1 MGSSGVGGGRR
12 GGGGEVMGMRR
23 GRWTATESRT
33 SLTKLKT
40 GSHVTR
46 H

>member
-1 MGSSGVGGGRR
+1 MGSSGGGGGRR
-12 GGGGEVMGMRR
+12 GGGEVMGMRR
-23 GRWTATESRT
+23 GRWTATVSRT